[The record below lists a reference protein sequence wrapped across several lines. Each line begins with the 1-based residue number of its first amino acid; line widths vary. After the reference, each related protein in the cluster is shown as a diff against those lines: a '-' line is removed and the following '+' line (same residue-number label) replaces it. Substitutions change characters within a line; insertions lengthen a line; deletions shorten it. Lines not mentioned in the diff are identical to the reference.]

1 MPLDNKAFTA
11 WLQEFTTKLVAYGL
25 TETQALG
32 VREKRY
38 TALAG
43 AFGAGQ
49 SAEDMAFVERLRGMD
64 P

>member
-1 MPLDNKAFTA
+1 MPFDNTAFTA
-11 WLQEFTTKLVAYGL
+11 WLHEFTTKLVEYGL
-25 TETQALG
+25 TEPQSLEL
-32 VREKRY
+32 RERRY
-38 TALAG
+38 TALVC